1 MSGKAKV
8 AFLLVIGG
16 LAIVTGEYA
25 AGVITLRLL
34 GLGDEPTG
42 WVTYWRYWQ
51 AIDLPA
57 YVPYAGTIKLGGA
70 LGFGGALS
78 AWLGLAVLSF
88 RARGETTHGDARFAG
103 YAELRKAGLFTQTP
117 QSILIGKYKG
127 RELWLGGAQHVIT
140 ISPTRS
146 GKTTSI
152 AIPVLLSYEHSM
164 VVLDLK
170 GELYKAT
177 SGWRES
183 KGQHVRI
190 WAPYDEH
197 GKTHRFSPMT
207 TLADMPHTRRIGE
220 IQTMA
225 AILYPDAAGQDPFWV
240 AQSRAAFTAFV
251 SYMFEAWDHAI
262 ASSKGVM
269 PDPNTHPEFPSFERV
284 LRFSSGEDGG
294 GTMAMLQALLK
305 DPKRQFISTQTRTV
319 FSNLTGLAEQTFS
332 SVMASM
338 HAPLQ
343 QFLSP
348 ILAAATNATDIDVR
362 SLRRKLT
369 TLYVIIPTNKLDE
382 SAKLLN
388 IFFSTVIGNNLDKQ
402 LGEEPDLK
410 YQMLML
416 MDEFTAMGRVDVWA
430 KRISIAASYGVRDL
444 CIVQSRSQLRA
455 AYGDHDAQNFITNH
469 GAQIV
474 FAPREQADA
483 NEYSDMLGYKT
494 VRKQQRSTSHGGGGR
509 QVSTNHI
516 EERRALMLPQEVKEL
531 PADEELIFY
540 EGCKPIRARKNWF
553 FKDKA
558 FKARSSLPPVAV
570 HPQGTLSVVAEK
582 PKAIAPAQGRAL
594 ACLGEASTRTTP
606 PILPQVHEATE

>member
-8 AFLLVIGG
+8 AFLAVLGG
-16 LAIVTGEYA
+16 LALVAGEYA
-25 AGVITLRLL
+25 AGEITLRLL
-34 GLGDEPTG
+34 GLGGEPLG
-42 WVTYWRYWQ
+42 WLTYWRYWQ

-70 LGFGGALS
+70 LGFGGAFF
-78 AWLGLAVLSF
+78 AWLALGVTSV
-88 RARGETTHGDARFAG
+88 RARGEATHGEARFAG
-103 YAELRKAGLFTQTP
+103 YAELRRAGLFHKTP
-117 QSILIGKYKG
+117 QSILIGKYRG

-170 GELYKAT
+170 GELFKAT
-177 SGWRES
+177 SGWRQTQ
-183 KGQHVRI
+183 GQHIRV
-190 WAPYDEH
+190 WAPYDEN
-197 GKTHRFSPMT
+197 GRTHRFNPMT

-251 SYMFEAWDHAI
+251 SYMFEAWDNTVKA
-262 ASSKGVM
+262 SKGAA
-269 PDPNTHPEFPSFERV
+269 PDPNVHPSFPSFERV

-294 GTMAMLQALLK
+294 GTMAMLQALLN
-305 DPKRQFISTQTRTV
+305 DPNRTFVSKQTRTV
-319 FSNLTGLAEQTFS
+319 FTNLTGLAEQTFS

-362 SLRRKLT
+362 SLRRKRT

-430 KRISIAASYGVRDL
+430 KRISISASYGVRDL

-494 VRKQQRSTSHGGGGR
+494 LRRQQRSTSHGGGGR
-509 QVSTNHI
+509 QVSTNHT

-553 FKDKA
+553 FKDRT
-558 FKARSSLPPVAV
+558 FKARSSLPAV
-570 HPQGTLSVVAEK
+570 EVRPQGEPQGMAQK
-582 PKAIAPAQGRAL
+582 PDAVKPRQGRAL
-594 ACLGEASTRTTP
+594 ACLAAGSVQKARRALEQT
-606 PILPQVHEATE
+606 HEATE